1 MRDFRGS
8 QMRTQSLHLFSLMNF
23 LWPVMSWMPSAA
35 IQSWKTMEKRRVYT
49 SHKFIQCWSLL
60 SPLDFFGLNKTHVC
74 AHTHFRISSKWLD
87 FRELHSFSGSSS
99 AGSKVAIQLFSAIL
113 LSPVSISQMEWKK
126 FLNVCVWLYIRNKI
140 RTLITIIGFP
150 LLLENILYFK
160 TNTCVTSC
168 QMPFFKSTS
177 SWNSIFSMYYYSF
190 YSKC

>member
-1 MRDFRGS
+1 M
-8 QMRTQSLHLFSLMNF
+8 
-23 LWPVMSWMPSAA
+23 
-35 IQSWKTMEKRRVYT
+35 
-49 SHKFIQCWSLL
+49 
-60 SPLDFFGLNKTHVC
+60 C

-87 FRELHSFSGSSS
+87 FRELHNFSGSSS

-140 RTLITIIGFP
+140 WTLITIIGFP
-150 LLLENILYFK
+150 LLLENIFYFK

-177 SWNSIFSMYYYSF
+177 HFQCITTVSIVSVNFFGSLLQKHSTHLHPLGYISLENPLLEYSSLAQILWIF
-190 YSKC
+190 QSSKMKC